1 MPDAAGIWG
10 IQVFGEHRGPRIFK
24 EIAVPRA
31 LSTPRGTM
39 HNLQIEQ
46 TPINALQPQ
55 DRNARTHSKRQIR
68 QIAASI
74 RQFGF
79 NNPILTDDNL
89 HVIAGHGRVE
99 AAKLLGEATV
109 PTVRL
114 SHLSDA
120 QKRAY
125 LIADNALATKAGWDR
140 DILAIEIQGL
150 IDLGFDVELTG
161 FETGEID
168 LILDDWQEASAEV
181 TAADQV
187 CECDAGPAISQ
198 PGDLWCLGS
207 HRLLCGDARS
217 PEAYA
222 KLLGDTKADL
232 VFTDPPYNV
241 RIGGHVSGLG
251 RVQHREFAMASG
263 EMTDDEFTQFL
274 KATLGAAVN
283 ASRDG
288 ALHYVCMD
296 WRHLFETLS
305 AGRALYG
312 SLLNMCVW
320 NKDNGGMGSFYRSK
334 HELVLVFKVGTA
346 CHTNNVELGRHG
358 RNRTNVWDYAGVN
371 TFRHDRL
378 EELAMHPT
386 VKPVAL
392 IADAIKDASKQS
404 ETILDPFCGSGST
417 IIAAEKTGRQACGLE
432 IDPKYVDVAVRR
444 WQTFTGKLAVLDG
457 TTACLEEIAKQRD
470 NQPAIASARQPQKAE
485 PKDVG

>member
-1 MPDAAGIWG
+1 
-10 IQVFGEHRGPRIFK
+10 
-24 EIAVPRA
+24 
-31 LSTPRGTM
+31 M

-46 TPINALQPQ
+46 TPIHALKTQ

-89 HVIAGHGRVE
+89 HIIAGHGRVA

-114 SHLSDA
+114 SHLSEAD
-120 QKRAY
+120 KRAY
-125 LIADNALATKAGWDR
+125 LLADNALATKAGWDR
-140 DILAIEIQGL
+140 DILAIELQGL

-161 FETGEID
+161 FETAEID
-168 LILDDWQEASAEV
+168 LLLDDWQEASAEAA
-181 TAADQV
+181 AADQMA
-187 CECDAGPAISQ
+187 ECAAGPAISQ
-198 PGDLWCLGS
+198 SGDLWCLRS

-241 RIGGHVSGLG
+241 RIDGHVSGLG
-251 RVQHREFAMASG
+251 RVKHRDFAMASG
-263 EMTDDEFTQFL
+263 EMTEDEFTLFL

-305 AGRALYG
+305 VGRTLYD

-346 CHTNNVELGRHG
+346 SHTNNVELGRHG
-358 RNRTNVWDYAGVN
+358 RNRTNVWDYAGAN
-371 TFRHDRL
+371 TFRHARI

-392 IADAIKDASKQS
+392 IADAIKDASKRS
-404 ETILDPFCGSGST
+404 ETVLDPFCGSGST
-417 IIAAEKTGRQACGLE
+417 IIAAEKTGRRACGLE

-444 WQTFTGKLAVLDG
+444 WQLFTGKSAVLDG
-457 TTACLEEIAKQRD
+457 TTTSFEEIAEQRS
-470 NQPAIASARQPQKAE
+470 NQPTTVLAPQPE
-485 PKDVG
+485 PQELKDVD

>member
-1 MPDAAGIWG
+1 
-10 IQVFGEHRGPRIFK
+10 
-24 EIAVPRA
+24 
-31 LSTPRGTM
+31 M

-46 TPINALQPQ
+46 TPVHALQPQ

-79 NNPILTDDNL
+79 NNPVLTDDNL
-89 HVIAGHGRVE
+89 HIIAGHGRVE

-125 LIADNALATKAGWDR
+125 LIADNALATKAGWDGE
-140 DILAIEIQGL
+140 ILAIELQGL
-150 IDLGFDVELTG
+150 IDLGFDIELTG
-161 FETGEID
+161 FETAEID
-168 LILDDWQEASAEV
+168 LILDDWQEASA
-181 TAADQV
+181 AAAATDQIP
-187 CECDAGPAISQ
+187 ECDAGSPISQ
-198 PGDLWCLGS
+198 RGDLWCLGS

-217 PEAYA
+217 PEAYT
-222 KLLGDTKADL
+222 KLVGDTKVDL

-251 RVQHREFAMASG
+251 QVQHREFAMASG
-263 EMTDDEFTQFL
+263 EMTEDEFAQFL

-283 ASRDG
+283 VSRDG
-288 ALHYVCMD
+288 ALHYVFMD

-305 AGRALYG
+305 AGRALYH

-392 IADAIKDASKQS
+392 IADAIKDASKRS
-404 ETILDPFCGSGST
+404 DTVLDPFCGSGST
-417 IIAAEKTGRQACGLE
+417 IIAAEKTGRRACGLE
-432 IDPKYVDVAVRR
+432 IDPQYVDVAVRR
-444 WQTFTGKLAVLDG
+444 WQLFTGKSAVLDG
-457 TTACLEEIAKQRD
+457 TPTNFEEIAEQRG
-470 NQPAIASARQPQKAE
+470 NKPTIAPTPLTQES
-485 PKDVG
+485 KDVD